1 MPVNMRTRIIAFL
14 FLAMYYGAAFPQC
27 CSTGSPVGAS
37 VYVGVLEKNSLRFIG
52 YYRHNYS
59 DSYYQGESRTTENN
73 QLSHSSYNFTG
84 LTIGYGI
91 TKRLT
96 LETDFGY
103 FINKT
108 QVFSTIDYQETG
120 YGLSNGGVTLK
131 YGALLIPAK
140 QIELTAGAGF
150 RYPFS
155 SKPQEI
161 DGVQLSRDVQ
171 PSTNAFAVSG
181 MLFFNKGFPSL
192 TMRVFTINRYDHNF
206 ADPLNYKYGDLLLN
220 SLFVSKQ
227 IVKNF
232 LGIIQV
238 RSEYRQPDQDTHE
251 VRVNTGNWLLLVVP
265 QLSYAIAGKW
275 NLSVLCDIPV
285 YKNYTGKQLTPTYS
299 FAMSLSRDI
308 NLTKSQKNIPEIK
321 SAN

>member
-1 MPVNMRTRIIAFL
+1 MRSLVFSVLLVCMSSGTL
-14 FLAMYYGAAFPQC
+14 FAQC

-37 VYVGVLEKNSLRFIG
+37 VYVGVLGKNSLRLIG

-59 DSYYQGESRTTENN
+59 DSYYQGESRTSENN

-108 QVFSTIDYQETG
+108 QVFNTIDYQETG

-131 YGALLIPAK
+131 YGAFLKPAK
-140 QIELTAGAGF
+140 QIELTVGAGF

-181 MLFFNKGFPSL
+181 MLFFNKGFPSV

-206 ADPLNYKYGDLLLN
+206 EDPLNYKYGDLLLN
-220 SLFVSKQ
+220 SIFVSKQ

-238 RSEYRQPDQDTHE
+238 RSEYRQPDEDNGD

-299 FAMSLSRDI
+299 FAISLSRDI
-308 NLTKSQKNIPEIK
+308 NLSRTQKSIPDIK
-321 SAN
+321 STN